1 MRERNY
7 MSWVKFFTYMSIL
20 ASAMFLQLQLQ
31 DEKEQPQQI
40 ETLRAMLSHPTRRSQ
55 APYTLPVDPPM
66 HAAKLSEKE
75 LLHQDTALGAIYL
88 ALALLS
94 FVVSTHDYYACIRQL
109 EAEHTYLDE
118 CEGHTHPMVTI
129 LSCVIGLMVM
139 ATALLM
145 LVQRE
150 V

>member
-1 MRERNY
+1 

-55 APYTLPVDPPM
+55 APYTLQVDPPM